1 MSQIRHNFA
10 AINASLDEMDT
21 TVGILSAKR
30 EEMDNELTVWTSY
43 WEGQAHEQA
52 NQFSRRVTTT
62 LDSVI
67 VSTRNYI
74 GKARIANEEMQAQE
88 MANAGLWG

>member
-10 AINASLDEMDT
+10 AINASLDEMTT
-21 TVGILSAKR
+21 TVTILTAKR
-30 EEMDNELTVWTSY
+30 EAMDNELTVWTSY

-52 NQFSRRVTTT
+52 NLFSRRVTTT
-62 LDSVI
+62 LDNVI
-67 VSTRNYI
+67 NATRNYI
-74 GKARIANEEMQAQE
+74 GKARIANEEMHAQE